1 MKIKYTAFALIAAA
15 GLAGCATGG
24 GQSMEQAGGD
34 PAVQLSDVNPTG
46 LREMSVGDL
55 KANLVHSTFVRD
67 GTRTLAARV
76 HPDREIS
83 GKAFGGDRG
92 LKTGQG
98 RWTIKNGNDFCIN
111 WAGAFESPGIT
122 CFKAYRSGQQIVL
135 ATPEGKGMSVTLVG
149 DNPYAL

>member
-1 MKIKYTAFALIAAA
+1 MKIKYMAFALIAAV

-24 GQSMEQAGGD
+24 GPSMQQAGAD
-34 PAVQLSDVNPTG
+34 PAVQLSDVNPSG

-67 GTRTLAARV
+67 GKRTMAVRV
-76 HPDREIS
+76 HPDRELS
-83 GKAFGGDRG
+83 GKAFGGDIG

-111 WAGAFESPGIT
+111 WAGAFESTGIT
-122 CFKAYRSGQQIVL
+122 CFKAYRSGRQIVL

-149 DNPYAL
+149 GNPYAR